1 MLNKKL
7 FTTFTIFLFFM
18 ILTSVLKTQTRIIE
32 KKIEISM
39 RNISVIKN
47 NLYESQLEYSYL
59 SSPSYISNKILK
71 YSDKEYSTIELSRI
85 YLSLEQF
92 LK

>member
-32 KKIEISM
+32 KKIEIIM

-47 NLYESQLEYSYL
+47 NLYKYKIEY
-59 SSPSYISNKILK
+59 
-71 YSDKEYSTIELSRI
+71 
-85 YLSLEQF
+85 
-92 LK
+92 